1 MRPKM
6 PLPDAPFSTA
16 TGQPLLKLHNVV
28 KNFGGVAAVGGLS
41 TEVRAGSVH
50 GLIGPNG
57 AGKTTLINL
66 ITGIFHPD
74 AGSIQFNGAELQNLL
89 PAQIAAK
96 GISRTYQ
103 NVRLFKGMTVLEQV
117 VTGCY
122 LRRGTSLWASFLG
135 LPQARARW
143 AETRAHAMH
152 LLERVGM
159 ADRADE
165 LAETLSYGE
174 QRRVEIA
181 RALGADPK
189 LLLLDE
195 PTAGM
200 NAAEAS
206 VIGRLA
212 HELRDSG
219 LTILMVEHNMGLVT
233 EFCDSCTVMNFGRL
247 LAEGTPASCL
257 KNPDVE
263 EAYFGRKSDAER
275 IKSVS

>member
-1 MRPKM
+1 MQ
-6 PLPDAPFSTA
+6 LSDATSSPG
-16 TGQPLLKLHNVV
+16 TGLTLLKLHNVV

-57 AGKTTLINL
+57 AGKTTVINL

-74 AGSIQFNGAELQNLL
+74 SGNIQFDGNAVQNLL
-89 PAQIAAK
+89 PAQIAAI

-117 VTGCY
+117 LTGCY
-122 LRRGTSLWASFLG
+122 LRRGVSLWASFLG
-135 LPQARARW
+135 LPKARARW

-152 LLERVGM
+152 LLQRVGM

-200 NAAEAS
+200 NSVEAS

-219 LTILMVEHNMGLVT
+219 LTILLVEHNMGLVT
-233 EFCDSCTVMNFGRL
+233 EFCDTCTVMNFGRL
-247 LAEGTPASCL
+247 LAEGTPAACL

>member
-1 MRPKM
+1 M
-6 PLPDAPFSTA
+6 PLSDPSSRIAS
-16 TGQPLLKLHNVV
+16 GQTLLQLHNVV

-41 TEVRAGSVH
+41 TQVRSGSVH

-74 AGSIQFNGAELQNLL
+74 SGSIQFNGTDVQNLL
-89 PAQIAAK
+89 PAQIAAI

-122 LRRGTSLWASFLG
+122 LRRRVSLWSSFLG
-135 LPQARARW
+135 LPKARARW

-159 ADRADE
+159 AARAEE

-181 RALGADPK
+181 RALGADPR

-200 NAAEAS
+200 NSVEAS

-247 LAEGTPASCL
+247 LAEGTPAACL